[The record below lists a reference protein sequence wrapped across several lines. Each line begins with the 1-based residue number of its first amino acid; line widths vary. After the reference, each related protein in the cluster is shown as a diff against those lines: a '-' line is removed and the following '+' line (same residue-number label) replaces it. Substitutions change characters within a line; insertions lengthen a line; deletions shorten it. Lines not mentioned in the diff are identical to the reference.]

1 MRGASV
7 LLFVLLV
14 TAPAVAAP
22 PDASHA
28 AAIESFR
35 RGTQL
40 VEAGKLQD
48 AVDAFRDALQH
59 EPASVGARLNL
70 ADCYEKIGAP
80 APAWREYVVAAA
92 YARKAGD
99 AREALA
105 RSSAAAL
112 EARLVVVK
120 LVGPTSSAME
130 VHVDGDPV
138 GEDIVA
144 RASFAVSPG
153 RHRIEIIEPGK
164 RPISVDLAGA
174 AGEIHALTI
183 AFEPEPPP
191 APAGAPAEP
200 SPHAGSA
207 QRTWGFVL
215 GGLGIAGAGV
225 GTAFGGLALSRK
237 STLETES
244 HDPSVG
250 ATRFYDDR
258 TNASTLATVSTAG
271 FIVGAIALGTGIA
284 LVATAPSTGPVGS
297 LRVAPSVGGGSAG
310 VVAGGEF

>member
-1 MRGASV
+1 MRRASV
-7 LLFVLLV
+7 LLCVLLV

-22 PDASHA
+22 PDGHA

-40 VEAGKLQD
+40 VEAGKLQE
-48 AVDAFRDALQH
+48 AVDAFRDALQN

-80 APAWREYVVAAA
+80 APAWREYVTAAG
-92 YARKAGD
+92 YAHKAGD
-99 AREALA
+99 ARESLA

-112 EARLVVVK
+112 EARLFVVK
-120 LVGPTSSAME
+120 LVGPTSGTME
-130 VHVDGDPV
+130 MHVDGEPV

-144 RASFAVSPG
+144 RASVALSPG
-153 RHRIEIIEPGK
+153 RHRIEIIEAGK

-174 AGEIHALTI
+174 AGETRALTI

-191 APAGAPAEP
+191 PPREP
-200 SPHAGSA
+200 PHKPSSA

-215 GGLGIAGAGV
+215 GGVGIAGVGV
-225 GTAFGGLALSRK
+225 GAAFGGLALSRR

-244 HDPSVG
+244 HDPGVG
-250 ATRFYDDR
+250 PTRFYDDR
-258 TNASTLATVSTAG
+258 TNANTFATVSTAG
-271 FIVGAIALGTGIA
+271 FIVGAIGLGAGIT
-284 LVATAPSTGPVGS
+284 LVATAPSTSPVGL
-297 LRVAPSVGGGSAG
+297 LRVAPSVGGGRAG
-310 VVAGGEF
+310 VVAGGAF